1 MIHAKLVD
9 TLKVKT
15 DAERDASPLTQ
26 LRGEWDL
33 HLVRAEGG
41 YNQLKEDT
49 AVSKSDPSV
58 DVLTFNLQQSLPTL
72 VLSINVLFFNKC
84 RLWKYNRGV
93 HNCRTGVIYAAL
105 A

>member
-1 MIHAKLVD
+1 MQR
-9 TLKVKT
+9 
-15 DAERDASPLTQ
+15 EMTQ

-33 HLVRAEGG
+33 HLVQGEGG

-49 AVSKSDPSV
+49 AVSKSDPNV

-72 VLSINVLFFNKC
+72 VLSKNVVFFYYKC
-84 RLWKYNRGV
+84 QLWKHNLGV
-93 HNCRTGVIYAAL
+93 HNCGTGVIYAAL